1 MELKDLTTDEEIVL
15 VGFLR
20 EIVIAD
26 GDYTEEESDE
36 IRRVRDKMGPERF
49 DAAIAHVRERAADR
63 HALKE
68 LAKTV
73 ERKDAR
79 KLILD
84 TLIHLSAVD
93 GVDGAEER
101 PLRWLVSYWS

>member
-1 MELKDLTTDEEIVL
+1 MQLKDLTSDEEIVL

-20 EIVIAD
+20 EIVMAD
-26 GDYTEEESDE
+26 GMYTEEESDE
-36 IRRVRDKMGPERF
+36 IRRVREKMGAERF
-49 DAAIAHVRERAADR
+49 DTAITHVRERAPNRD
-63 HALKE
+63 ALKE

-73 ERKDAR
+73 DRKDAR

-84 TLIHLSAVD
+84 TLIHLSAID
-93 GVDGAEER
+93 GVDEAEEK